1 MKKVYSNFKG
11 RIKYKTTR
19 AMDREKF
26 CEVSWESALVSGKG
40 SYINPDTSKVLILGF
55 DCS

>member
-1 MKKVYSNFKG
+1 MVYSNFKG

-19 AMDREKF
+19 TMDRGKF
-26 CEVSWESALVSGKG
+26 SEVSWESALINGKG
-40 SYINPDTSKVLILGF
+40 SYINPDISKVLILGF